1 KFWPAPKG
9 KLKPDELAQAFYDL
23 IEARFRF
30 LMEQKGISQE
40 TLNAVLNTEKQSF
53 VSAQAKIAALWSIRD
68 SADLKTLARGFKRI
82 NNIIRDQPHHPFASK
97 LLIEA
102 GEKRLHNAFEEL
114 EPRLKQLIGE
124 GNYPEAA
131 SLMVTLGPEIDQF
144 FDEVLVMAEDSKLRN
159 NRIALLQQI
168 SDLYR
173 NIADFS
179 ALQIE
184 L

>member
-1 KFWPAPKG
+1 
-9 KLKPDELAQAFYDL
+9 
-23 IEARFRF
+23 
-30 LMEQKGISQE
+30 
-40 TLNAVLNTEKQSF
+40 
-53 VSAQAKIAALWSIRD
+53 
-68 SADLKTLARGFKRI
+68 
-82 NNIIRDQPHHPFASK
+82 
-97 LLIEA
+97 LLVEE
-102 GEKRLHNAFEEL
+102 GEKRLHRAFEDL
-114 EPRLKQLIGE
+114 EPRLKHLIAE
-124 GNYPEAA
+124 SEYPEAVA
-131 SLMVTLGPEIDQF
+131 LMVTLAPEIDHF